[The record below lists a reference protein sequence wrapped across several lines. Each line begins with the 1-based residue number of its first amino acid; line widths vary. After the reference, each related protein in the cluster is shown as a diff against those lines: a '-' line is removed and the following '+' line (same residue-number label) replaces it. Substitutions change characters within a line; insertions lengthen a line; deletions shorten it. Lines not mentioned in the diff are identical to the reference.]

1 MESRYTT
8 PTNPIKTGKSAPG
21 AIWAC
26 WQARAIVGHG
36 LSGLWGSQPNMPLAT
51 HRRGIVAVLIGALGF
66 LSGMGRGAEVESR
79 VTPASDFARARV
91 RPHFARSLDV
101 RHFQK
106 GNVHTHTSLSDGGS
120 TPEQTIAWY
129 RAHGYQ
135 FLALTDHNQLSK
147 PTQYAS
153 LQEPGFV
160 LISGEEITM
169 TGAGR
174 QVHVNA
180 LCTQSRIPGGGFGS
194 AAAAL
199 SNAIGQVRSQG
210 GVAIVNHPNFDWALS
225 AADVTDARDAALLEI
240 ASGHPYVHSMG
251 DATHPS
257 HEQLWDIAL
266 SAGAD
271 FMGVG
276 VDDEHHIDVSSDPPA
291 TPGRA
296 WIATFGDVT
305 DAGAICASLALGDL
319 YASTGVDLRRITVA
333 DGRYEVDSI
342 QPNATVVFIGAGG
355 KELSRRAAADG
366 PAVYIARGD
375 EGYVRARVELEG
387 GKRAWTPA
395 IRVSN

>member
-1 MESRYTT
+1 
-8 PTNPIKTGKSAPG
+8 
-21 AIWAC
+21 
-26 WQARAIVGHG
+26 
-36 LSGLWGSQPNMPLAT
+36 MPLAT
-51 HRRGIVAVLIGALGF
+51 HRRGIVTVLIGALGL
-66 LSGMGRGAEVESR
+66 LSGMGHGAEVESR
-79 VTPASDFARARV
+79 ATRASDFVRARV
-91 RPHFARSLDV
+91 RPHFARRIDV
-101 RHFQK
+101 TRFQK

-135 FLALTDHNQLSK
+135 FLALTDHNQFSK
-147 PTQYAS
+147 PAHYSS

-180 LCTQSRIPGGGFGS
+180 LCTRSRIPGGGFGS

-305 DAGAICASLALGDL
+305 DAGPICASLALGDL

-355 KELSRRAAADG
+355 KELARRGAADG

>member
-1 MESRYTT
+1 
-8 PTNPIKTGKSAPG
+8 
-21 AIWAC
+21 
-26 WQARAIVGHG
+26 
-36 LSGLWGSQPNMPLAT
+36 MPLAT
-51 HRRGIVAVLIGALGF
+51 HRRGIVTILISALGL
-66 LSGMGRGAEVESR
+66 LSGMGLGAEVEPRSAH
-79 VTPASDFARARV
+79 PAPAPARAQA
-91 RPHFARSLDV
+91 RPHFSRSFDV
-101 RHFQK
+101 AHFQK
-106 GNVHTHTSLSDGGS
+106 GNVHTHTTLSDGGS
-120 TPEQTIAWY
+120 SPEQTIAWY
-129 RAHGYQ
+129 RSHGYQ
-135 FLALTDHNQLSK
+135 FLALTDHNTLSK
-147 PTQYAS
+147 PARYGS

-169 TGAGR
+169 TGKGR

-180 LCTQSRIPGGGFGS
+180 LCTQNRIPGGAFGS

-199 SNAIGQVRSQG
+199 SNAISQVRTQG

-240 ASGHPYVHSMG
+240 ASGHPYVHSAG

-257 HEQLWDIAL
+257 HEALWDIAL
-266 SAGAD
+266 SSGAD

-305 DAGAICASLALGDL
+305 DPGPICAALALGDL
-319 YASTGVDLRRITVA
+319 YASTGVDLRRIAVA
-333 DGRYEVDSI
+333 DGRYEVDPV
-342 QPNATVVFIGAGG
+342 QAHATVVFIGAGG
-355 KELSRRAAADG
+355 RELSRSKETDG
-366 PAVYIARGD
+366 RAVYVVRGD
-375 EGYVRARVELEG
+375 EGYVRARVELAD